1 MQIMVFF
8 FFFSSCVSLVS
19 KWIPWKLQMQ
29 NSTPDRQASKY
40 IPSSKSTAFN
50 EWGTMSPCW
59 LQLERGTLASQVPW
73 WLKGMREGLKAF
85 HSVLLAGWKHS
96 KQKLV
101 PCYVYI
107 HRRISV
113 SVAHTAKEKSSVSIF
128 KSVLYK
134 ADHLVKVWI
143 HYQKLVLVVQKRF
156 SLRKKKNTVFFVN
169 ASMSL
174 CLKLCIQSS
183 FYEANCK
190 LLKIMRTSLFIVT
203 NWFPILQ
210 N

>member
-1 MQIMVFF
+1 M
-8 FFFSSCVSLVS
+8 S
-19 KWIPWKLQMQ
+19 KWIPWKLQVQ
-29 NSTPDRQASKY
+29 NSTTDRQASKY
-40 IPSSKSTAFN
+40 IPSRKSTAFN

-59 LQLERGTLASQVPW
+59 LWLEGGTLASQVPW
-73 WLKGMREGLKAF
+73 WLKGMREGLNAF

-113 SVAHTAKEKSSVSIF
+113 SVAHTAKEKSRVSIF

-156 SLRKKKNTVFFVN
+156 SFRKKKKKKGVHSILCQCQHVFI
-169 ASMSL
+169 
-174 CLKLCIQSS
+174 LKALYTIIFLWS
-183 FYEANCK
+183 
-190 LLKIMRTSLFIVT
+190 
-203 NWFPILQ
+203 
-210 N
+210 